1 MNLKMLDWSVLRANL
16 RQKKFAVSLYNIVS
30 NFVQPSDTENEN
42 YSLIFFNSAN
52 MVFMLYLIYLE
63 VFGRF
68 PLAKVKFLLNF
79 KSKKISQG

>member
-1 MNLKMLDWSVLRANL
+1 MNLKMLDWSVLQANL
-16 RQKKFAVSLYNIVS
+16 RQKKFAVRLYNIVS
-30 NFVQPSDTENEN
+30 NFVQPSDTGNEN

-68 PLAKVKFLLNF
+68 PLAKVKLLLNF